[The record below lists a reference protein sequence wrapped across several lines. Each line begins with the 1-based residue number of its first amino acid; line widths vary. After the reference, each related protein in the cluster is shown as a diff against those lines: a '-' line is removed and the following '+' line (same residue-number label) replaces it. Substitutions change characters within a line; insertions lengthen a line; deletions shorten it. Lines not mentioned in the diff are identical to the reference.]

1 MLTISEI
8 KNFLNE
14 DNASRLKAKARE
26 GQRYYEGRHDI
37 LDARLFYWNGDG
49 ELTEDDQRTNAKIPH
64 AFFTELV
71 DQAVQHVL
79 SGDEEIF
86 CSDDEKLQDM
96 LDLYFNKNETFKVE
110 LTETLTGMQ
119 TKGFDYLYARQGA
132 DGRLCFE
139 NADGIDVVEVEG
151 RFASDKQ
158 DHFIW
163 RYIDRID
170 KDGHRQFKILV
181 IDAQNTW
188 YYKQQDDGE
197 IVINTDVE
205 PNPQP
210 HKMFKGAD
218 GRLYKKKD
226 FNMLPFFR
234 LDNNKKKIGHLN
246 AIKALIDDY
255 DIMASSLTNNLAD
268 FDTPLHVVKG
278 YDGDNLD
285 QLQQNL
291 RTKKIIGVDEDGG
304 VEVHTVEVPYQARI
318 AKLEH
323 DEKCIYKFG
332 MGLNLSSLKDS
343 SATTNIAIKAAY
355 SLLELRC
362 NKMII
367 QLKQFLRK
375 ILAVVID
382 EINETEGTDYTPEMV
397 YFDFTPQIMANDQEN
412 AQIKLTKAQTQQ
424 TKINTLLGLATYLD
438 NETLMRNV
446 CDVLDID
453 YEEIKDSL
461 PDPNELDNDLASA
474 NATLGQIEPDPLLP

>member
-1 MLTISEI
+1 MLTIEEI
-8 KNFLNE
+8 KQFVNE
-14 DNASRLKAKARE
+14 DNASKLKAKARE

-71 DQAVQHVL
+71 DQAVQHIL

-86 CSDDEKLQDM
+86 CSDDDRLQGM

-119 TKGFDYLYARQGA
+119 AKGFDYLYARQGA

-139 NADGIDVVEVEG
+139 NADGIDVIEVEG
-151 RFASDKQ
+151 RFTSDGQ
-158 DHFIW
+158 DQYIW

-181 IDAQNTW
+181 IDGQNTW
-188 YYKQQDDGE
+188 HYKQQDNGE
-197 IVINTDVE
+197 IVFNADVA

-210 HKMFKGAD
+210 HKLFRGAD
-218 GRLYKKKD
+218 GKLYKKTD

-234 LDNNKKKIGHLN
+234 LDNNKKKIGHLQSV
-246 AIKALIDDY
+246 KELIDDY

-304 VEVHTVEVPYQARI
+304 VEVHTVDVPYQARI

-332 MGLNLSSLKDS
+332 MGLNLSSLKDT

-382 EINETEGTDYTPEMV
+382 EINETEGTDFAPEMV
-397 YFDFTPQIMANDQEN
+397 YFDFEPQIMANDQEN

-453 YEEIKDSL
+453 YNEIKDLL
-461 PDPNELDNDLASA
+461 PDPNEADNDLAGA
-474 NATLGQIEPDPLLP
+474 GETLGQIVPDPRLP